1 MSLIEDGIVI
11 VLSSPSGA
19 GKTTLVKK
27 ISKKNNFQISISYTT
42 RIPRDNE
49 VNGSDYYFIK
59 KSEFKELIA
68 QDELLE
74 YAEVFDNFYGSS
86 KTKVQNF
93 IKNKKNVLFD
103 IDWQGTQKIR
113 KKIDKK
119 NLITFFILPPSK
131 KTLINRLSERENNNI
146 NIVKQR
152 MAKFES
158 DVTNWVDYDYVVI
171 NDNLEI
177 CLEEILNVID
187 LKINNKEIIFDKV
200 KIEKHIQSL
209 IS

>member
-1 MSLIEDGIVI
+1 
-11 VLSSPSGA
+11 
-19 GKTTLVKK
+19 
-27 ISKKNNFQISISYTT
+27 
-42 RIPRDNE
+42 
-49 VNGSDYYFIK
+49 
-59 KSEFKELIA
+59 
-68 QDELLE
+68 
-74 YAEVFDNFYGSS
+74 
-86 KTKVQNF
+86 
-93 IKNKKNVLFD
+93 
-103 IDWQGTQKIR
+103 
-113 KKIDKK
+113 
-119 NLITFFILPPSK
+119 
-131 KTLINRLSERENNNI
+131 
-146 NIVKQR
+146 

>member
-1 MSLIEDGIVI
+1 M
-11 VLSSPSGA
+11 
-19 GKTTLVKK
+19 
-27 ISKKNNFQISISYTT
+27 
-42 RIPRDNE
+42 
-49 VNGSDYYFIK
+49 
-59 KSEFKELIA
+59 
-68 QDELLE
+68 
-74 YAEVFDNFYGSS
+74 
-86 KTKVQNF
+86 
-93 IKNKKNVLFD
+93 
-103 IDWQGTQKIR
+103 
-113 KKIDKK
+113 
-119 NLITFFILPPSK
+119 
-131 KTLINRLSERENNNI
+131 SERENNNI